1 MGKFVIT
8 EVKTG
13 TKFNLK
19 AGNGEI
25 IATSQVYKSEASC
38 KKGIASVIK
47 NAPVADVELQI
58 TEDFEKKKNPKFEVY
73 LDKAEEFRFRLKARN
88 GEVIAVSEAYTTKA
102 NCKNGINSVIKNVVD
117 AQIIEEMKAELEE
130 IKASNPESA
139 AEVADDIAA
148 IEEKID
154 NAESDIIFRYQFG
167 MIELIMKIISFL
179 LNLLF

>member
-1 MGKFVIT
+1 MDNDNLNNAAVEYAREKHMEMLDEHLDGKWLRNNYSEDEQYILDGL
-8 EVKTG
+8 EED
-13 TKFNLK
+13 FNEMCDVL
-19 AGNGEI
+19 E
-25 IATSQVYKSEASC
+25 Q
-38 KKGIASVIK
+38 GIADGTFIK
-47 NAPVADVELQI
+47 PDFTAVEEKI
-58 TEDFEKKKNPKFEVY
+58 AEFENTHPG
-73 LDKAEEFRFRLKARN
+73 EE
-88 GEVIAVSEAYTTKA
+88 Y
-102 NCKNGINSVIKNVVD
+102 

-167 MIELIMKIISFL
+167 MIELIMKIIGFL